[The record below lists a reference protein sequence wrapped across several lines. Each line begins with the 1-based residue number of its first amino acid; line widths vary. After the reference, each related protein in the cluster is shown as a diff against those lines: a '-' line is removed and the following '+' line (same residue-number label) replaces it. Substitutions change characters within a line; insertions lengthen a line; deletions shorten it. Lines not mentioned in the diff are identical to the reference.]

1 MGNYT
6 QVSTQYTLG
15 RGKLMIKK
23 VGESSWIDLMHVKD
37 VKINVAAE
45 ELEHENFRGGLKVV
59 DKTITTKMTA
69 KGSFVCDVPNP
80 TNISLFLLGTAPAI
94 IEQTSGTWTA
104 QAFTVVKPDEWQEL
118 GKKDITVSAITDD
131 TSPTPVAL
139 VEGTDYL
146 ADWKRGLFLP
156 LSTSSKIGVA
166 ADGFKITGTYA
177 ESEITQV
184 AAAVAPLQAHVWFQG
199 EPATGKQADIRGY
212 ANIKP
217 NGDLPLVTDEWTG
230 FSFDISFNKNTSYP
244 LSPVG
249 MYYEDL
255 GEV

>member
-1 MGNYT
+1 MGNFT
-6 QVSTQYTLG
+6 EVSSAYTLG
-15 RGKLMIKK
+15 RGILMIKK
-23 VGESSWIDLMHVKD
+23 AGETSWKDLMHVKD
-37 VKINVAAE
+37 VKINVTAD
-45 ELEHENFRGGLKVV
+45 ELEHENFRSGLKIV

-69 KGSFVCDVPNP
+69 KGSFMCDVPNAE
-80 TNISLFLLGTAPAI
+80 NISLFLLGSTPAEI
-94 IEQTSGTWTA
+94 TQTSGTWTA
-104 QAFTVVKPDEWQEL
+104 ESFTVTKPDEWQEL

-146 ADWKRGLFLP
+146 ANWKRGLFLP

-166 ADGFKITGTYA
+166 ADGFKITGSYA
-177 ESEITQV
+177 QSLITRV

-199 EPATGKQADIRGY
+199 DPATGKQIDIRGY

-217 NGDLPLVTDEWTG
+217 NGDLPLIADEWAG
-230 FSFDISFNKNTSYP
+230 FSFDISFNKHTSYP